1 MIQFIY
7 GRAGSGK
14 TTLLFDKIKEL
25 SASGKKILLLV
36 PEQQVFETEKKL
48 CGEEYIGLNVE
59 VAGFRRLCNMIFRRW
74 GGLSY
79 HYIGNG
85 AKLIVMWRTLR
96 ELKDNLGEYGDLSL
110 DDISVLK
117 LLQKTIDEFQRY
129 NISAADLELAAEK
142 LPPEEKKLGRK
153 LLDLSMIMTLNLK
166 NLHDNFDNPEE
177 DLPRAAKILETHDC
191 FSKVTVFIDG
201 FTRFAPAETEVLK
214 NIFAKSEKVYITV
227 PYLPRDNSEMMRN
240 IKKSDRSLHKL
251 ADMVGC
257 GIMPDIVCENTVA
270 PISDDLRFLREN
282 IWKFDNSVYDCKP
295 ENISVVE
302 TSDIYSEAEACACKI
317 ARLVEEEGIRYRE
330 IAIIARNPSSYSGIL
345 DVALEKYS
353 IPCFI
358 SSRTGLCMKPQ
369 IRMITSALSVIAG
382 HWRTEDVIS
391 YMRCGLSGLTSDECD
406 LLEEYASSWNISGK
420 LWYGD
425 EAWTMNP
432 NGFTAEF
439 TDAESEKLEKL
450 TMLRDKLCTPLAS
463 FGYVFEKDTTV
474 RQASAALFELLKE
487 MKIAEKLADE
497 EALLRHNGNLSAA
510 EESVQIWDIIC
521 GALDSLVTVAGDM
534 IVSANEYLRLLLTVF
549 ESADIGK
556 VPARA
561 DEVLIGEPKLIH
573 RPGIKHAFI
582 LGLNEGVFPTFG
594 DEGTVFNDR
603 DKEALSELG
612 IELADNSESYSASE
626 LYGFYRSVS
635 IPEKSLTLSYHS
647 DINPSVAVYA
657 TKSVFPLLETEI
669 WDKADALYK
678 IRGKTTAFEF
688 CMANPNSE
696 NGKKIY
702 SLLCDISESES
713 DYSKIHSQNI
723 PIDAS
728 ECKLQTS
735 TVDALTHNGLNL
747 TQARVEN
754 FVKCPF
760 SYYMKNVLSLKEEVS
775 DDFEF
780 REVGN
785 FVHAVFE
792 KFFKKLGEK
801 SVKTTE
807 DSELYRIAESAVDEC
822 KKSITHGVCTP
833 RLEHLFERL
842 DGLSMLFIKN
852 LIAEFRDSDFE
863 PKFFE
868 LPIDNKPGDIS
879 PLNIEFGE
887 GKKITVYGR
896 VDRVDI
902 LKKDN
907 DVYLRVVDYKTGS
920 KKFSLKNIDL
930 GLDFQL
936 PIYLFSICSTSDA
949 DFRKKVGVGTD
960 GEIRP
965 AGLLYYS
972 ARSPKTDETI
982 DSPIPDT
989 DNLMRKAVED
999 IEKSG
1004 LLLNDNE
1011 VISAMER
1018 SKRGKFIPVKFDKDG
1033 VLKIDD
1039 NIIDREG
1046 FDNLLKKITDKIS
1059 SIGDEIA
1066 SGKAFAIP
1074 MVNGQEN
1081 PCKYCGARK
1090 ICRVSDK

>member
-25 SASGKKILLLV
+25 SATKKKILLLV

-48 CGEEYIGLNVE
+48 CGEEYMGLNIE
-59 VAGFRRLCNMIFRRW
+59 VAGFRRLCNMIFRKW

-79 HYIGNG
+79 HYIGSG

-96 ELKDNLGEYGDLSL
+96 ELKGILSEYDGLSL
-110 DDISVLK
+110 DDLSVLK
-117 LLQKTIDEFQRY
+117 LLQKTVDEFQRY
-129 NISAADLELAAEK
+129 NISASDLESAAEK
-142 LPPEEKKLGRK
+142 LPPEERKLGRK
-153 LLDLSMIMTLNLK
+153 LLDLSVIMTLDLK

-191 FSKVTVFIDG
+191 FSEVTVFIDG
-201 FTRFAPAETEVLK
+201 FARFAPAETGVLK
-214 NIFAKSEKVYITV
+214 NIFAKSENVYITV
-227 PYLPRDNSEMMRN
+227 PYLPRDNAEMMRN
-240 IKKSDRSLHKL
+240 IKKSDRSLRRL
-251 ADMVGC
+251 ADISGC
-257 GIMPDIVCENTVA
+257 GIMPDIVCKRTVA
-270 PISDDLRFLREN
+270 SIPDDLLFLREN
-282 IWKFDNSVYDCKP
+282 IWKFDNSVYDGKP
-295 ENISVVE
+295 ENISIVE
-302 TSDIYSEAEACACKI
+302 ASDIYSEAEACACKI
-317 ARLVEEEGIRYRE
+317 ARLVEEEGARYRE

-345 DVALEKYS
+345 DVVLEKYN

-358 SSRTGLCMKPQ
+358 SSRTGLCMKSQ

-382 HWRTEDVIS
+382 SWRTEDVIS

-406 LLEEYASSWNISGK
+406 LLEEYASAWKISGK

-439 TDAESEKLEKL
+439 TETESEKLERL
-450 TMLRDKLCTPLAS
+450 TILRDKLCTPLAT
-463 FGYVFEKDTTV
+463 FGYVFEKKTTV
-474 RQASAALFELLKE
+474 RQASAALFDLLKE

-510 EESVQIWDIIC
+510 EESIQIWDIIC

-534 IVSANEYLRLLLTVF
+534 NVSANEYLRLLLTIF

-556 VPARA
+556 VPARV

-573 RPGIKHAFI
+573 RPGVKHVFI
-582 LGLNEGVFPTFG
+582 LGLNEGVFPSSG

-603 DKEALSELG
+603 DKEALSGLG
-612 IELADNSESYSASE
+612 IELADNSESNSASE
-626 LYGFYRSVS
+626 LYSFYRSIS
-635 IPEKSLTLSYHS
+635 IPGKSLTLSYHS
-647 DINPSVAVYA
+647 DINPSVAIYA
-657 TKSVFPLLETEI
+657 TKSLFPLLETDI
-669 WDKADALYK
+669 WDKTNALFK

-696 NGKKIY
+696 NGKKIF
-702 SLLCDISESES
+702 SLLCDMSDSESE
-713 DYSKIHSQNI
+713 YSKIHSQNI

-728 ECKLQTS
+728 ECKLKTS
-735 TVDALTHNGLNL
+735 TVDALTHNGINL

-760 SYYMKNVLSLKEEVS
+760 SYYMKNVLSLKEAVS
-775 DDFEF
+775 DDFEN

-785 FVHAVFE
+785 FMHAVFE
-792 KFFKKLGEK
+792 QFFQKLGDK
-801 SVKTTE
+801 SIKTTD

-842 DGLSMLFIKN
+842 KGLAMLFIKN
-852 LIAEFRDSDFE
+852 MIAEFRDSDFE
-863 PKFFE
+863 PMFFE

-907 DVYLRVVDYKTGS
+907 DVYLRVVDYKTGN

-949 DFRKKVGVGTD
+949 DFRKKTGVGTD
-960 GEIRP
+960 GKILP
-965 AGLLYYS
+965 AGLMYYS
-972 ARSPKTDETI
+972 ARPPKPSDKV
-982 DSPIPDT
+982 DSPIPDA
-989 DNLMRKAVED
+989 DDIMRKAVED
-999 IEKSG
+999 IDKSG
-1004 LLLNDNE
+1004 LLLNDVE

-1018 SKRGKFIPVKFDKDG
+1018 SKRGKFVPVKFDKDG
-1033 VLKIDD
+1033 ILKIDE

-1059 SIGDEIA
+1059 SIGEEIV
-1066 SGKAFAIP
+1066 SGKAFALP
-1074 MVNGQEN
+1074 MVNGQES
-1081 PCKYCGARK
+1081 PCKYCGAKK